1 MNNIVF
7 IIIFVAIIVCAL
19 AEIQI
24 LLVDKKI
31 SYIEQLLHQH
41 ERLMDLHYMNIE
53 FLDARISGNDKKFN
67 AVKDQFDK
75 YCEENGLNDLEDEI
89 DQMAN
94 QVADI
99 ILDAVHNK
107 GE

>member
-1 MNNIVF
+1 MDKIVF
-7 IIIFVAIIVCAL
+7 IIIFVAIIVCTL

-31 SYIEQLLHQH
+31 NYIEQLLHQH
-41 ERLMDLHYMNIE
+41 EKLMDLHYMNIAL
-53 FLDARISGNDKKFN
+53 LDARISCDDKKIN
-67 AVKDQFDK
+67 AIKDQFNE
-75 YCEENGLNDLEDEI
+75 YCKKNGLNYLKDEI
-89 DQMAN
+89 DQMSN